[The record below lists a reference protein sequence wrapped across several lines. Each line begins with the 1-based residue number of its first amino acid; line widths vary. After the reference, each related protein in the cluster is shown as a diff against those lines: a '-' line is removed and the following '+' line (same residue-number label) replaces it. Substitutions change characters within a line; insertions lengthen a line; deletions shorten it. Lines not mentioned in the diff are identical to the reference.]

1 MLFSYFSLVPELFLG
16 TISIFQM
23 KKNNWLHFEIFTLEN
38 QGFYEQRSC
47 KGLTARIIY
56 QYKRRLYNVHWW
68 SQMSLEKCCGGDSQF
83 KKMIKTPK
91 NNHQI
96 FPNQWLLIMK
106 IYKGTFLSELESR
119 NQNNVQ
125 TKQVSQQGTQTLSH
139 VTTFQ
144 MLSEKSRSYL

>member
-1 MLFSYFSLVPELFLG
+1 
-16 TISIFQM
+16 M
-23 KKNNWLHFEIFTLEN
+23 KANWLHFEIFTLEN

-56 QYKRRLYNVHWW
+56 QYKRRLYNVHWR

-96 FPNQWLLIMK
+96 LPTQWLLIMK
-106 IYKGTFLSELESR
+106 IYEAKVPFFVSWKVETKIMFKR
-119 NQNNVQ
+119 NKWTGYTNTNLCDYIPNVVWKVEVISVKSLMLQ
-125 TKQVSQQGTQTLSH
+125 PDGSLKRITE
-139 VTTFQ
+139 TTS
-144 MLSEKSRSYL
+144 LK

>member
-1 MLFSYFSLVPELFLG
+1 
-16 TISIFQM
+16 M
-23 KKNNWLHFEIFTLEN
+23 KAKWLHFEIFTLEN

-56 QYKRRLYNVHWW
+56 QYKRRLYNVHWR

-96 FPNQWLLIMK
+96 LPTQWLLIMK
-106 IYKGTFLSELESR
+106 IYKGTFLCELESR

-125 TKQVSQQGTQTLSH
+125 TKYVNTNLCDYIPN
-139 VTTFQ
+139 VV
-144 MLSEKSRSYL
+144 